1 MIIDYTFF
9 QSGELRISG
18 LPLPGVTA
26 GPTNNAVLYDLSSYI
41 ARYEDEYLEFA
52 LGEMYDP
59 FCEYLRSG
67 GSGEEKWD
75 TLKGKLVI
83 ELKEGEFTMKRSPI
97 ANYVYFHY
105 LRDHQSDATATG
117 VKKDTDEGTL
127 VSPELKMVCAWN
139 DMVSMNDALFR
150 WIDSNRNEYPEWSY
164 EVFLL
169 SKINIFGL

>member
-18 LPLPGVTA
+18 LPLPEVTP
-26 GPTNNAVLYDLSSYI
+26 GPTNNAVLYDLSAYI
-41 ARYEDEYLEFA
+41 ARYEDEYLELA
-52 LGEMYDP
+52 LGEMYNP

-67 GSGEEKWD
+67 ESGDDRWD
-75 TLKGKLVI
+75 NLKGKLAI
-83 ELKEGEFTMKRSPI
+83 ELKDSGFTLKRSPI

-127 VSPELKMVCAWN
+127 VSPELKMVRAWN

-150 WIDSNRNEYPEWSY
+150 WIDSNRNDYPEWSY
-164 EVFLL
+164 DVYLL
-169 SKINIFGL
+169 GKINIFGL

>member
-18 LPLPGVTA
+18 LPLPEVTP
-26 GPTNNAVLYDLSSYI
+26 GPTNNAVLYDLSAYI
-41 ARYEDEYLEFA
+41 ARYEDEYLELA
-52 LGEMYDP
+52 LGEMYNP

-67 GSGEEKWD
+67 ESGDDRWNN
-75 TLKGKLVI
+75 LKGKLAI
-83 ELKEGEFTMKRSPI
+83 EPKDGGFTLKRSPI

-127 VSPELKMVCAWN
+127 VSPELKMVRAWN

-150 WIDSNRNEYPEWSY
+150 WIDSNRNDYPEWSY
-164 EVFLL
+164 DVYLL
-169 SKINIFGL
+169 GKINIFGL